1 MIRKSVYFFATYI
14 NLYQLISSM
23 VKKGLEI
30 DELDKQILTILSND
44 STRGYTKIA
53 EDLQRSH
60 TTIKKRIERLE
71 KEKIINNYTIEINYE
86 KLGYDIIA
94 IIEAQISQ
102 GKLIEFE
109 ELIAKHPNVFGVFDV
124 TGDYDSL
131 IIVRFKTR
139 AELSD
144 LIKSILGSGYVIR
157 TNSHLAL
164 NVIKESTDFGKIIE
178 FEKANSIEDVLT
190 LLKKM

>member
-1 MIRKSVYFFATYI
+1 MIKSGFD
-14 NLYQLISSM
+14 
-23 VKKGLEI
+23 I
-30 DELDKQILTILSND
+30 DELDKQILSILSKD

-53 EDLQRSH
+53 EELKRSH

-71 KEKIINNYTIEINYE
+71 NENIIKKYTIEIDYE

-94 IIEAQISQ
+94 VIEAQVSQ

-109 ELIAKHPNVFGVFDV
+109 EIIAQHPNVFGVFDV

-131 IIVRFKTR
+131 ILVRFKTR

-144 LIKSILGSGYVIR
+144 LIKSILSSGYVIR
-157 TNSHLAL
+157 SNTHVVL
-164 NVIKESTDFGKIIE
+164 NDIKDSTEFGKIIQ
-178 FEKANSIEDVLT
+178 FEKRKIIEDVWKI
-190 LLKKM
+190 LKENKT